1 MGLSED
7 KLTGLL
13 RIDRAAIPDRALAAS
28 DKYDTTKTIVAAKQS
43 VRLCV
48 STDGKGNSV
57 FEDFDFDLSQEGLK
71 TMMVDRPELYAMYEV
86 TKTYLLSQPGMA
98 MKQPT
103 VKPSK
108 IAQTTARLLT
118 DEATLEAAQA
128 KDVRK
133 AATIKKKKLQ
143 LWLKL
148 GTNWVLRSWL
158 ME

>member
-1 MGLSED
+1 
-7 KLTGLL
+7 
-13 RIDRAAIPDRALAAS
+13 
-28 DKYDTTKTIVAAKQS
+28 
-43 VRLCV
+43 
-48 STDGKGNSV
+48 
-57 FEDFDFDLSQEGLK
+57 
-71 TMMVDRPELYAMYEV
+71 MMVERPELYAMYEV

-133 AATIKKKKLQ
+133 RKAATIKIKKTIALAQ
-143 LWLKL
+143 IGNEL
-148 GTNWVLRSWL
+148 GVTVMVNG
-158 ME
+158 